1 MTIFGKM
8 IVGALLLVVAGGV
21 YYGVSSSVKN
31 DVAPENTVV
40 ETPAQDAV
48 VATTTA
54 STTSETSAGKK
65 IAFSEFLKKG
75 GSYKCTVTQTVAN
88 MTSNGTVYIDDA
100 NVKGS
105 FSTSIS
111 GQTIDTNMIAKD
123 GYTYTWTSMSKGVGY
138 KAKID
143 KGAGGDSTASTS
155 ATYTW
160 NGSQIG
166 EYNCEPWTVDKTMF
180 ALPSSVTFTTTQ

>member
-1 MTIFGKM
+1 
-8 IVGALLLVVAGGV
+8 VGALLLVVAGGV

-31 DVAPENTVV
+31 DVAPLVATVD
-40 ETPAQDAV
+40 TQTQDV
-48 VATTTA
+48 MVATTTA
-54 STTSETSAGKK
+54 STTPETPTGKK

-88 MTSNGTVYIDDA
+88 MTSNGTVYIDNT

-138 KAKID
+138 KAKIAS
-143 KGAGGDSTASTS
+143 GAGDSTASTS

-166 EYNCEPWTVDKTMF
+166 EYNCEPWTADKAMF